1 VAPAGPQRREQQ
13 EIGLVLEEEHVPW
26 SQPLD
31 VLADPS
37 HLRGPSWVWDQDV
50 TRSFPDIAQG
60 VVLPS
65 QRRVGQVGQSPKGQ
79 MGLEQRYRPSRG
91 LIAEVIRRL
100 VQVPLRMARAVLVPL
115 RGPAGALVGGQ
126 GTENGMVRVPADP
139 PVNRATTDA
148 ENGGYI
154 GDRVPT
160 VELEQGERATVG
172 AEIVGGAKQSP
183 ELEPL
188 LGCQMKGHD
197 GLPHDE
203 GSHG

>member
-1 VAPAGPQRREQQ
+1 MINCFKQLAHKRFRCFSKMFTAV
-13 EIGLVLEEEHVPW
+13 VP
-26 SQPLD
+26 
-31 VLADPS
+31 
-37 HLRGPSWVWDQDV
+37 
-50 TRSFPDIAQG
+50 
-60 VVLPS
+60 
-65 QRRVGQVGQSPKGQ
+65 
-79 MGLEQRYRPSRG
+79 
-91 LIAEVIRRL
+91 
-100 VQVPLRMARAVLVPL
+100 
-115 RGPAGALVGGQ
+115 
-126 GTENGMVRVPADP
+126 VPADP

>member
-1 VAPAGPQRREQQ
+1 M
-13 EIGLVLEEEHVPW
+13 VP
-26 SQPLD
+26 
-31 VLADPS
+31 
-37 HLRGPSWVWDQDV
+37 
-50 TRSFPDIAQG
+50 
-60 VVLPS
+60 
-65 QRRVGQVGQSPKGQ
+65 
-79 MGLEQRYRPSRG
+79 
-91 LIAEVIRRL
+91 
-100 VQVPLRMARAVLVPL
+100 
-115 RGPAGALVGGQ
+115 
-126 GTENGMVRVPADP
+126 VPADP